1 MFVSNTFIFC
11 FVDLQF
17 VDECLVGSVESEL
30 EKIHHHQ
37 VWIVAWVS
45 LAGRT
50 TQLAPRR
57 LDVVGTEGPEIF
69 RCLFLHHTDTLLG
82 TELEELIVQL
92 PHVIMEG
99 DMSGTKG

>member
-1 MFVSNTFIFC
+1 M
-11 FVDLQF
+11 
-17 VDECLVGSVESEL
+17 DECFVGSVQSEL
-30 EKIHHHQ
+30 DKIHHHQ
-37 VWIVAWVS
+37 VGVVAGVS

-57 LDVVGTEGPEIF
+57 LDVVGTEGPKIS